1 MPSTQ
6 WQASVWICYIST
18 CVSTSTRIL
27 FVLHC
32 TPTPE
37 PHRASC
43 FQHSGVLSLV
53 EPLPLPEPHLEL
65 SRGDAACGAEVQ
77 AHHHGKAGGPAA
89 VASGHR
95 TEGLQDSEGSLELL
109 HCWETEGRC
118 HLCLKWATLVSE
130 SWVGQRQSLCQGCGA
145 WGPPNSSLTESLRV
159 LELSHGCSEYSQCP
173 DMAILSSHN
182 VLQAVPRTWNLP
194 TGILNT
200 HNVLARLF

>member
-1 MPSTQ
+1 MTRPVALKSKLITMAKRVALRLWPVDTEPKARRTVKAAWSFSTVGRQ
-6 WQASVWICYIST
+6 
-18 CVSTSTRIL
+18 
-27 FVLHC
+27 
-32 TPTPE
+32 
-37 PHRASC
+37 
-43 FQHSGVLSLV
+43 
-53 EPLPLPEPHLEL
+53 
-65 SRGDAACGAEVQ
+65 
-77 AHHHGKAGGPAA
+77 
-89 VASGHR
+89 
-95 TEGLQDSEGSLELL
+95 
-109 HCWETEGRC
+109 EGRC

-159 LELSHGCSEYSQCP
+159 LESSHGCSEYSQCP